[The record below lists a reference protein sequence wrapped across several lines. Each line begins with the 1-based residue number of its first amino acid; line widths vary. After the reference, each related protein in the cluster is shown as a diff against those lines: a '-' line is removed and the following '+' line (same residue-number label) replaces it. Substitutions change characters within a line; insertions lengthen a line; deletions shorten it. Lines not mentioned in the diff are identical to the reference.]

1 MSRAR
6 ILVVDDEPDIRSL
19 LHDILGD
26 EGYEAVTADGAQAA
40 RAAMASSRPDVV
52 LLDIWM
58 PDGDGVSLLREWSE
72 AGGLRDL
79 PVIMISGHGTI
90 ETAVEAVRL
99 GAYDFLEKPL
109 TSAKLLVTIENA
121 LRDRELWRENLALRF
136 GPMPVIAGNS
146 LAMDDMRNAIARV
159 APFSAPVLLAGE
171 PGSGRQLVARAV
183 HVASRRTGSP
193 FVAIHLGAF
202 PGAAALPALLGSTEQ
217 AGALEEAADGTIY
230 LDDLTALDAERQD
243 LLIQVLDAGRFT
255 RPGLVA
261 PIPLRARLI
270 ASVGRDP
277 AREVAEGRLRAELFY
292 RLNTLPITVV
302 SLREHREDVP
312 ALISFL
318 RDEFVERE
326 RLPHREFSHA
336 ALEVLR
342 KHTWPGNVRE
352 LRNVVQRLLI
362 LGGKGEVTPVEAA
375 RAIETPGTPR
385 EETGYAALFSLPLRI
400 ARERFERAWLEHH
413 VAHHGGDL
421 DAVAKTAGLE
431 ASSLRRKL
439 RTLGLGARRGE

>member
-6 ILVVDDEPDIRSL
+6 VLVVDDEADIRSL

-26 EGYEAVTADGAQAA
+26 EGYEPVTADGAQAA
-40 RAAMASSRPDVV
+40 RAAMAAARPDVV

-72 AGGLRDL
+72 AGGLRDM

-99 GAYDFLEKPL
+99 GAYGFLEKPL

-121 LRDRELWRENLALRF
+121 LRDRELWRENLRLRL
-136 GPMPVIAGNS
+136 GPTPVIAGSS
-146 LAMDDMRNAIARV
+146 LSMDDMRNAIARV
-159 APFSAPVLLAGE
+159 APHSAPVLLAGE

-193 FVAIHLGAF
+193 FVALHLGAF
-202 PGAAALPALLGSTEQ
+202 PGAAAVAALFGSAEQ
-217 AGALEEAADGTIY
+217 AGAFEDAADGTIY
-230 LDDLTALDAERQD
+230 LDDLAALDSERQD
-243 LLIQVLDAGRFT
+243 LLVQVLDAGQFT
-255 RPGLVA
+255 RAGHTER
-261 PIPLRARLI
+261 IPLRARLI

-277 AREVAEGRLRAELFY
+277 AREVAEGRLRAELYY
-292 RLNTLPITVV
+292 RLNTLPITVP

-312 ALISFL
+312 ALANFL

-326 RLPHREFSHA
+326 RLPSRTFA
-336 ALEVLR
+336 AGALEVLR
-342 KHTWPGNVRE
+342 NHTWPGNVRE
-352 LRNVVQRLLI
+352 LCNVVQRLLI
-362 LGGKGEVTPVEAA
+362 LGGKGEITPAEAA
-375 RAIETPGTPR
+375 RTIESPGAPR
-385 EETGYAALFSLPLRI
+385 EEAGYAALFALPLRV

-413 VAHHGGDL
+413 VAHAGGDL
-421 DAVAKTAGLE
+421 DAVARSAGLE
-431 ASSLRRKL
+431 PGGLRRKL
-439 RTLGLGARRGE
+439 RALGLGSRRGE